1 MKKAPRVIRSAFFL
15 QQFFLTDCFTIS
27 PFKLCDMKKKIVV
40 VGCGFGGLQFV
51 NHLPKGVYDIMVI
64 DKINH
69 HQFPPL
75 FYQVAASQIE
85 PATISFPIRK
95 IFQKRRDVRIRLA
108 QVLAVDDVKKVVET
122 NIGSFA
128 FDYLVIATGTRTN
141 FFGNSSTQEH
151 ALELKSTYQAINVRN
166 YILYN
171 FEKLLYAENK
181 EGLYNIV
188 IVGGGATGVELA
200 GAFAEMTREILPK
213 DYPNIDAEKVHVYLL
228 EGGSHTLAA
237 MSPFAQKYSENYL
250 RSMGVIVKTG
260 TLVQDYDGER
270 VTLNTGE
277 TITTRNVIWSAG
289 VTGNLIGG
297 LPGESILRSGRIR
310 VDRYN
315 RVVGLD
321 NVFAIGD
328 VAYMETEKYPKG
340 HPQLA
345 NVAIGQGKNLARNLK
360 KIDAGVDDL
369 KSYEYRNMG
378 TMATVGRNKAVV
390 DLPFVKF
397 KGRFAWFVWM
407 FLHLM
412 LILSVRNKLVIFINW
427 AWNYFTKNNSLRLIL
442 KDTD

>member
-1 MKKAPRVIRSAFFL
+1 M
-15 QQFFLTDCFTIS
+15 
-27 PFKLCDMKKKIVV
+27 KKIVV

-51 NHLPKGVYDIMVI
+51 NHLKKGQFDIMVI

-108 QVLAVDDVKKVVET
+108 QVLAVNDAAKYVDT
-122 NIGSFA
+122 TIGRFNY
-128 FDYLVIATGTRTN
+128 DYLVIATGSRTN
-141 FFGNSSTQEH
+141 FYGNSEIEANTMG
-151 ALELKSTYQAINVRN
+151 LKSTYQAMNVRN
-166 YILYN
+166 STLMN
-171 FEKLLYAENK
+171 FEKILYSEDK
-181 EGLYNIV
+181 EALNNIV

-200 GAFAEMTREILPK
+200 GAFAEMIREVLPK
-213 DYPNIDAEKVHVYLL
+213 DYPNIDSSRVHVYLL
-228 EGGSHTLAA
+228 EGGEHTLAA
-237 MSPFAQKYSENYL
+237 MSSYAQNYSEKQL

-260 TLVQDYDGER
+260 TLVKDYDGEIL
-270 VTLNTGE
+270 TLSNGE
-277 TITTRNVIWSAG
+277 TIRSRNVIWSAG
-289 VTGNLIGG
+289 VTGNTIGG
-297 LPGESILRSGRIR
+297 IPEASLLRNGRIR

-315 RVVGLD
+315 RVEGLN

-328 VAYMETEKYPKG
+328 VAYMETEKYPRG

-345 NVAIGQGKNLARNLK
+345 NVAIGQAKNLARNLQR
-360 KIDAGVDDL
+360 IEAGSSDL
-369 KSYEYRNMG
+369 KPYEYRNLG

-397 KGRFAWFVWM
+397 KGRFAWFIWM

-442 KDTD
+442 KDND